1 MTIRD
6 HITEELGCYLLPML
20 KWVTLLHKYKLCKI
34 CPRGSEAP
42 QRVLQRSDHLQD
54 VDAACSFGRSDV
66 WTVAGDAGGGVDPLC
81 AGGGRLLPHP
91 GLAAPDAGHGG
102 RDLGAPG
109 GFLMDRLYPSMR
121 CVQMEQPA
129 ILYPKFVLI
138 Y

>member
-1 MTIRD
+1 MLSLEIPSLTLTIGSRNL
-6 HITEELGCYLLPML
+6 E
-20 KWVTLLHKYKLCKI
+20 KI
-34 CPRGSEAP
+34 HRTD
-42 QRVLQRSDHLQD
+42 VL
-54 VDAACSFGRSDV
+54 
-66 WTVAGDAGGGVDPLC
+66 TVAGDAGGGVDPLC

-91 GLAAPDAGHGG
+91 GLPAPDAGHGG

-109 GFLMDRLYPSMR
+109 GFLMDCLYPSMR